1 MSSDFWTS
9 DRGILIRLEDLAW
22 ALNTEVYNN
31 AIQVHV
37 KANPG
42 LPVVEFEFVTA
53 GDDKV
58 CADCDSFSGRRYRV
72 GQFMPR
78 LPRHGGCR
86 CFWDL
91 RLKED

>member
-9 DRGILIRLEDLAW
+9 DIGILRRLEDLSW
-22 ALNTEVYNN
+22 ALNTDVYNG
-31 AIQVHV
+31 AVQAYV
-37 KANPG
+37 KENPG

-53 GDDKV
+53 GDANV
-58 CADCDSFSGRRYRV
+58 CARCDGFSGRRYRV
-72 GQFMPR
+72 GQFMPKIP
-78 LPRHGGCR
+78 LHGGCR